1 MSGQRLARQLVRG
14 GGAHVV
20 AAHRHC
26 IGGPWGWG
34 ISAKTAWRSIALVF
48 SSTTFSGMRSAN
60 HKNVRGGGP
69 KPRVLQRPF
78 YVLTP
83 GSRPTPALL
92 PLTLVLDEAMSCQQL
107 QRVHLKEHSVEEKVV
122 GGGPAGR
129 VPGQAG
135 EDEFLGGREE
145 RQVGGKPS
153 L

>member
-1 MSGQRLARQLVRG
+1 M
-14 GGAHVV
+14 
-20 AAHRHC
+20 
-26 IGGPWGWG
+26 
-34 ISAKTAWRSIALVF
+34 VF

-60 HKNVRGGGP
+60 HKNVQGGGP

-145 RQVGGKPS
+145 RQVGGKLSLSRGSLKTLDPS
-153 L
+153 GPITTSSLPRDAARAFLYECTEEKASH